1 MQAVQAQRNQPSR
14 HAARPPASD
23 PLHSAPPRRPQRHR
37 RRGGQP
43 GHPHT
48 LVPVE
53 AVAAVVGLKP
63 APCPYCQAPGAGD
76 DPTPWRPHVIALPP
90 IKPVVTA
97 SHGQQVVCAACGA
110 VSRAPWPKGGPSGTA
125 GPRGQ
130 ATVALCRGASRL
142 AKRTPHAVMAEVC
155 GVPRRVGTISPWAQA
170 TAEALAAPGEEART
184 YVHAHEVAHLEE
196 TSGRQGGTP
205 AWGGVAVTSRVTGGV
220 VRRSRGGQVA
230 RALLGEGLRGILV
243 TERSSASPW
252 SPVRWRQRC
261 WAHVLRDV
269 DAMRGRGGRS
279 AAIGEAWLALA
290 HQRGPWGHRVRAG
303 TRQRATC
310 RSSMR
315 PIRREVDRR

>member
-1 MQAVQAQRNQPSR
+1 M
-14 HAARPPASD
+14 
-23 PLHSAPPRRPQRHR
+23 
-37 RRGGQP
+37 
-43 GHPHT
+43 
-48 LVPVE
+48 
-53 AVAAVVGLKP
+53 VGLKP

-170 TAEALAAPGEEART
+170 TAEARAAPGEEART

-269 DAMRGRGGRS
+269 AAMRGRGGAPRRLVRPGWRWRTRGVPGG
-279 AAIGEAWLALA
+279 IGCAQARGNARRVAPRCARFAGRWTGAETREARVVCP
-290 HQRGPWGHRVRAG
+290 QPQGHAV
-303 TRQRATC
+303 T
-310 RSSMR
+310 S
-315 PIRREVDRR
+315 